1 MILRK
6 NHEIKLHIED
16 GHREN
21 LKENMGNNACGS
33 CEFVIQKLHIRV
45 NHTEKLCGSCEYV
58 LEIKQEIKLPIE
70 GEHGQKL

>member
-1 MILRK
+1 
-6 NHEIKLHIED
+6 
-16 GHREN
+16 
-21 LKENMGNNACGS
+21 MGNNACGS

-70 GEHGQKL
+70 GVYGKKLKENMEKNVCGSCKFVFQKFMK

>member
-1 MILRK
+1 
-6 NHEIKLHIED
+6 
-16 GHREN
+16 
-21 LKENMGNNACGS
+21 MGNNACGS

-70 GEHGQKL
+70 GDHGQKLKENMGKNVCGSCKFVCQKLMK